1 LKFHNLLLGTL
12 VSSIISCNVV
22 ANSFGVPE
30 RPSNTSPSSSEVGVT
45 TLPTLTSSD
54 FVIKN
59 DAGAVQANTVLTE
72 SEWLVYENTGV
83 TLVGGGNLT
92 GSDRD
97 NGDTVYFDVS
107 SSNVSLAG
115 SVVYYAYVNHKR
127 LELTGSSHG
136 LLGYVELPDFIWQA
150 DDKDPYLATRFK
162 QSDGAV
168 VIEWT
173 YGDASAATPWELT
186 LQAVLNEGLIGLK
199 IKEDT
204 FTADFVTAYGSEQIG
219 LCDEASCFG
228 HDFTTIYN
236 TGNAI
241 TCSLVLESDT
251 CSGAA
256 LHSGAPLSDMSIT
269 EIAYGT
275 SATNT
280 YTLPSS
286 LNDGTEYYWV
296 SRQKGTLNSG
306 AEIAGG
312 WSNETSFTTEGE
324 LVIPEAT
331 YDANVIAAKEHQF
344 IRGRN
349 EVVQLIFSNDSSV
362 TADTFEFTIDP
373 YPLVLDDIVEWP
385 ASCEKS
391 VNGYELSCAYSNIPA
406 GWLIDFEMGMSVTQG
421 TDADLSVG
429 IHTRINDQEVD
440 YTNLNLG
447 QISNLSQVTDITIE
461 GMFDKDIYNVG
472 QIANLQL
479 DFLNRSDI
487 SLQDDAVIVF
497 SSFNEFNL
505 TETSRCTTHQTIVNQ
520 YGANE
525 IECNVGAAESSVY
538 YLQLLVPKGDIETF
552 DLSVEVCDV
561 PVQGTEYCVSQA
573 FTTYFQAPID
583 NSEEGGSIWLLPLL
597 GLFLRRK
604 NISCR

>member
-127 LELTGSSHG
+127 LELTGSSGG

-186 LQAVLNEGLIGLK
+186 LQAVLNDGLIGLK

-256 LHSGAPLSDMSIT
+256 LESGAPLSDMSIT
-269 EIAYGT
+269 EIEIGT
-275 SATNT
+275 SSDTS
-280 YTLPSS
+280 YS
-286 LNDGTEYYWV
+286 LSTVLSHDTEYTWAV
-296 SRQKGTLNSG
+296 RHKGTLDAGS
-306 AEIAGG
+306 EILGG
-312 WSNETSFTTEGE
+312 WSNASQFVTEETGAIAQYTTAE
-324 LVIPEAT
+324 LE
-331 YDANVIAAKEHQF
+331 
-344 IRGRN
+344 
-349 EVVQLIFSNDSSV
+349 
-362 TADTFEFTIDP
+362 
-373 YPLVLDDIVEWP
+373 VLDDVVYLL
-385 ASCEKS
+385 STS
-391 VNGYELSCAYSNIPA
+391 VNLKINNTSGTDLENVQVYVQAYNTTLESIPESCQLQEGYDSNTFICNISNFAAGDQISYSLELPVTDKYNSPYLDTVVSNIDFYESSFEGLGDASNLQDILGYELSLLGNQDNFGLLDSADVIVQITNRGNYALNSDFYLHVSWSGSEIKSDQSDCTSTVDENNGDWPLLICKISPVAEDNILQIP
-406 GWLIDFEMGMSVTQG
+406 LILLNQYE
-421 TDADLSVG
+421 TDVSHSL
-429 IHTRINDQEVD
+429 T
-440 YTNLNLG
+440 
-447 QISNLSQVTDITIE
+447 
-461 GMFDKDIYNVG
+461 
-472 QIANLQL
+472 
-479 DFLNRSDI
+479 I
-487 SLQDDAVIVF
+487 SLCSESECTFEQIIYSISPSVNF
-497 SSFNEFNL
+497 Q
-505 TETSRCTTHQTIVNQ
+505 TS
-520 YGANE
+520 A
-525 IECNVGAAESSVY
+525 
-538 YLQLLVPKGDIETF
+538 
-552 DLSVEVCDV
+552 
-561 PVQGTEYCVSQA
+561 
-573 FTTYFQAPID
+573 
-583 NSEEGGSIWLLPLL
+583 SEDSGGSLWLLPLL

-604 NISCR
+604 